1 MKGLFQCLVFV
12 VLLLL
17 IIILPNQAQ
26 EIEQKTNYPPKMKFL
41 PPAGPSEYI
50 FLKGS
55 VKYGSAAELE
65 KFFQQEMLPIIAN
78 SKEVRSMKV
87 FSSKDNKNS
96 TYYVLLELKPDV
108 AVSSN
113 SAAKIL
119 SAGTTSQEASALLN
133 RFSRYFDSVSISTE
147 VVTLR
152 PDLSISPGLTGTVM
166 ESKKQ

>member
-12 VLLLL
+12 VLLLP

-26 EIEQKTNYPPKMKFL
+26 EVEQKTNYPKKLKFAPPK
-41 PPAGPSEYI
+41 GPSEYI

-65 KFFQQEMLPIIAN
+65 KFFRQEMLPIIAN

-113 SAAKIL
+113 SATKIL
-119 SAGTTSQEASALLN
+119 STGKISKEASALLN

-147 VVTLR
+147 AVSLR
-152 PDLSISPGLTGTVM
+152 SDLSISPGIAGTVM

>member
-12 VLLLL
+12 VLLLA
-17 IIILPNQAQ
+17 IVILPNQAQ
-26 EIEQKTNYPPKMKFL
+26 EIEQKTSYPPKMKFL

-65 KFFQQEMLPIIAN
+65 KFFRQEMLPVIAN
-78 SKEVRSMKV
+78 SKEVRSIKI

-96 TYYVLLELKPDV
+96 TYYVLLELKPNV

-113 SAAKIL
+113 SATKIL
-119 SAGTTSQEASALLN
+119 STGKISQEASALLS

-147 VVTLR
+147 AVSLR
-152 PDLSISPGLTGTVM
+152 SDLSITPGIAGTVM
-166 ESKKQ
+166 ESKK

>member
-12 VLLLL
+12 VLLLP

-26 EIEQKTNYPPKMKFL
+26 EIEQKTNYPKKLKFAPPK
-41 PPAGPSEYI
+41 GPSEYI

-55 VKYGSAAELE
+55 VKYGSTAELE
-65 KFFQQEMLPIIAN
+65 KFFQQEMMPIIAN
-78 SKEVRSMKV
+78 SKEVRSIKV

-108 AVSSN
+108 VVSSN

-147 VVTLR
+147 VVSLR
-152 PDLSISPGLTGTVM
+152 PDLSISPGLAGTVL

>member
-1 MKGLFQCLVFV
+1 MKGLLQCLVFV
-12 VLLLL
+12 VLLLP

-26 EIEQKTNYPPKMKFL
+26 ETEQKTNYPPKMKFL
-41 PPAGPSEYI
+41 PPSGPSEFI

-65 KFFQQEMLPIIAN
+65 KFFRQEMLPIIAN

-87 FSSKDNKNS
+87 FSSKDAKNP
-96 TYYVLLELKPDV
+96 TYYVILELKPGV
-108 AVSSN
+108 TVSSS

-119 SAGTTSQEASALLN
+119 STGKTSQEASALLS

-147 VVTLR
+147 AVSLR
-152 PDLSISPGLTGTVM
+152 SDLSISPGIAGTVM

>member
-12 VLLLL
+12 VLLLA
-17 IIILPNQAQ
+17 IVILPNQAQ
-26 EIEQKTNYPPKMKFL
+26 EIEQKTSYPPKMKFL

-55 VKYGSAAELE
+55 VKYGSDAELE
-65 KFFQQEMLPIIAN
+65 KFFRQEMLPIIAN

-113 SAAKIL
+113 SATKIL
-119 SAGTTSQEASALLN
+119 STGKISKEASALLN

-147 VVTLR
+147 AVSLR
-152 PDLSISPGLTGTVM
+152 SDLSISPGIAGTVM

>member
-55 VKYGSAAELE
+55 VKYGSTAELE

-147 VVTLR
+147 VVSLR